1 MSNRRPSAT
10 AIPQF
15 IRNRGLRRWPTTVMR
30 VCLLSSGIC
39 CLLAILIIKIGV
51 PRHFAV
57 LLLLPA
63 LVGVFGAIWFAID
76 LLIKRPIE
84 KVLLGESMQ
93 LWPSRATYPA
103 HDVSQIEFSADGHAV
118 QITVRS
124 QWNFRLIKL
133 VLDARDMGR
142 LAEWAREKGIP
153 VGVLVELS

>member
-1 MSNRRPSAT
+1 VSNRRPST
-10 AIPQF
+10 IAIPQF

-39 CLLAILIIKIGV
+39 CLLAIALIKIGV

-63 LVGVFGAIWFAID
+63 LLGVFGAIWFAID
-76 LLIKRPIE
+76 LLVKRPIE

-93 LWPSRATYPA
+93 LWPSRTTYSV
-103 HDVSQIEFSADGHAV
+103 HDVSQIEFVGNSLAA

-124 QWNFRLIKL
+124 QWNYGSINL
-133 VLDARDMGR
+133 VLDARDTAR
-142 LAEWAREKGIP
+142 LADWAKEKGIP
-153 VGVLVELS
+153 IGAMDD